1 MKAKQVACIS
11 AVLFAFFIQGFCDIV
26 GISSEYAR
34 EAFGWSHTMAGLLP
48 SMVFVWLSS
57 SVFLWESR

>member
-26 GISSEYAR
+26 GISAEYA
-34 EAFGWSHTMAGLLP
+34 
-48 SMVFVWLSS
+48 
-57 SVFLWESR
+57 